1 MQDYDKIINSLF
13 ERHQSVQNAGFTSD
27 SYKPG
32 LDRIRDLD
40 RRMGCPSEH
49 LRFIH
54 VAGTN
59 GKGSVC
65 SMLAASLSGSGY
77 RVGLFTSPHLLD
89 FRERIKIVEDGG
101 FSLIP
106 RESVLEFLEKYD
118 SPDLSF
124 FEITTGMAL
133 WYFDRRKVDVVVLEV
148 GLGGLLDST
157 NIVVPEISVVTSIGL
172 DHCALLGDTRALI
185 AGQKAGIF
193 KSGVPAVVGERD
205 PETAPVFEAAAASV
219 HCPLF
224 FADDKAAGKDLR
236 SPSVILS
243 EAKDLS
249 TLTSQM
255 DLKGEWQRR
264 NLRTVLCALDLLG
277 EDPDFEAITHA
288 AAITGLRGRWET
300 VDLSHLCVPCAES
313 ALSAH
318 RPHENA
324 TPVSET
330 DPFCTPMVI
339 ADIGHNSAALKENF
353 ARLNE
358 MMASGA
364 YDKLIIV
371 YGVMADKDLD
381 SIIPLMPR
389 GAEYFFAAPDTPRAL
404 PADVILSKAKDLL
417 PDAQACES
425 VPDAVQKASAAATPQ
440 SLIYVGGSAF
450 VVADFLKL
458 LQD

>member
-1 MQDYDKIINSLF
+1 MKDYDRIIKSLF

-32 LDRIRDLD
+32 LDRIRNLD
-40 RRMGCPSEH
+40 RRMGRPSEH

-59 GKGSVC
+59 GKGSVS
-65 SMLAASLSGSGY
+65 SMLAASLAGSGY

-101 FSLIP
+101 CSLIP
-106 RESVLEFLEKYD
+106 RECVLEFLEKFD
-118 SPDLSF
+118 SPELSF

-133 WYFDRRKVDVVVLEV
+133 WYFQRCDVDVAVLEV

-157 NIVVPEISVVTSIGL
+157 NIVTPEIAIVTSIGL
-172 DHCALLGDTRALI
+172 DHCALLGGTRALI

-205 PETAPVFEAAAASV
+205 DETAPVFEAAAASV

-224 FADDKAAGKDLR
+224 FADQILPSGQNDTFSGQNDTF
-236 SPSVILS
+236 SSSVILS
-243 EAKDLS
+243 EAKDLIA
-249 TLTSQM
+249 LASQM
-255 DLKGEWQRR
+255 DLRGEWQQK

-277 EDPDFEAITHA
+277 EDPDYEAIAHA

-300 VDLSHLCVPCAES
+300 VAES
-313 ALSAH
+313 PL
-318 RPHENA
+318 
-324 TPVSET
+324 T
-330 DPFCTPMVI
+330 I
-339 ADIGHNSAALKENF
+339 ADIGHNPAALKVNF
-353 ARLNE
+353 ARLEE
-358 MMASGA
+358 MMASGD

-371 YGVMADKDLD
+371 YGIMADKDLD
-381 SIIPLMPR
+381 SIVPMMPR

-404 PADVILSKAKDLL
+404 PAAEILRRFQIPGQDGV
-417 PDAQACES
+417 DAQACES
-425 VPDAVQKASAAATPQ
+425 VADAVQKAVAAATPQ

-450 VVADFLKL
+450 MVADYLKL
-458 LQD
+458 LQG

>member
-1 MQDYDKIINSLF
+1 MQDYDKIIKSLF

-32 LDRIRDLD
+32 LDRMRELD
-40 RRMGCPSEH
+40 RRMGRPSEH

-59 GKGSVC
+59 GKGSVS

-101 FSLIP
+101 CSLIP
-106 RESVLEFLEKYD
+106 QESVLEFLEKYD
-118 SPDLSF
+118 TPELSF
-124 FEITTGMAL
+124 FEMTTGMAL
-133 WYFDRRKVDVVVLEV
+133 WYFERCNVDVAVLEV

-157 NIVVPEISVVTSIGL
+157 NIVVPEIAIVTSIGL

-205 PETAPVFEAAAASV
+205 DETAPVFEAAAASV

-224 FADDKAAGKDLR
+224 FANEWDIPADIIA
-236 SPSVILS
+236 
-243 EAKDLS
+243 
-249 TLTSQM
+249 QM
-255 DLKGEWQRR
+255 DLQGEWQHK

-277 EDPDFEAITHA
+277 EDPDYEAIAHA

-300 VDLSHLCVPCAES
+300 VAES
-313 ALSAH
+313 PL
-318 RPHENA
+318 
-324 TPVSET
+324 T
-330 DPFCTPMVI
+330 I
-339 ADIGHNSAALKENF
+339 ADIGHNPAALKVNF
-353 ARLNE
+353 ARLEE
-358 MMASGA
+358 MMASGD

-371 YGVMADKDLD
+371 YGIMADKDLD
-381 SIIPLMPR
+381 SIVPMMPR

-404 PADVILSKAKDLL
+404 PAAEILRRFVILSKAKDILT
-417 PDAQACES
+417 DAQACES
-425 VPDAVQKASAAATPQ
+425 VADAVQKAVAAATPQ

-450 VVADFLKL
+450 MVADYLKL
-458 LQD
+458 LQG

>member
-1 MQDYDKIINSLF
+1 MQDYDKIIKSLF

-32 LDRIRDLD
+32 LDRMRELD

-59 GKGSVC
+59 GKGSVS

-101 FSLIP
+101 CSLIP
-106 RESVLEFLEKYD
+106 QESVLEFLEKYD
-118 SPDLSF
+118 TPELSF
-124 FEITTGMAL
+124 FEMTTGMAL
-133 WYFDRRKVDVVVLEV
+133 WYFERCNVDVAVLEV

-157 NIVVPEISVVTSIGL
+157 NIVVPEIAIVTSIGL

-205 PETAPVFEAAAASV
+205 DETAPVFEAAAASV

-224 FADDKAAGKDLR
+224 FANEWDIPADIIA
-236 SPSVILS
+236 
-243 EAKDLS
+243 
-249 TLTSQM
+249 QM
-255 DLKGEWQRR
+255 DLQGEWQHK

-277 EDPDFEAITHA
+277 EDPDYEAIAHA

-300 VDLSHLCVPCAES
+300 VAES
-313 ALSAH
+313 PL
-318 RPHENA
+318 
-324 TPVSET
+324 T
-330 DPFCTPMVI
+330 I
-339 ADIGHNSAALKENF
+339 ADIGHNPAALKVNF
-353 ARLNE
+353 ARLEE
-358 MMASGA
+358 MMASGD

-371 YGVMADKDLD
+371 YGIMADKDLD
-381 SIIPLMPR
+381 SIVPMMPR

-404 PADVILSKAKDLL
+404 PAAEILRRFQIPDQDGV
-417 PDAQACES
+417 DAQACES
-425 VPDAVQKASAAATPQ
+425 VAGAVQKAVAAATPQ

-450 VVADFLKL
+450 MVADYLKL
-458 LQD
+458 LQG

>member
-1 MQDYDKIINSLF
+1 MQDYDEIIKNLF
-13 ERHQSVQNAGFTSD
+13 ARHQSVQNAGFNPD

-32 LDRIRDLD
+32 LDRIRGLD
-40 RRMGCPSEH
+40 RKMGNPSEH
-49 LRFIH
+49 LRFVH

-65 SMLAASLSGSGY
+65 SMLAASLSGNGY

-101 FSLIP
+101 CRMIP

-124 FEITTGMAL
+124 FEITTGLAL
-133 WYFDRRKVDVVVLEV
+133 WYFDRCQVDIAVLEV

-205 PETAPVFEAAAASV
+205 DETAPVFEAAAAAV

-224 FADDKAAGKDLR
+224 FADDMAIDSCLQEYLPENRDNNRLNAENDFQAGTPAD
-236 SPSVILS
+236 IL
-243 EAKDLS
+243 AR
-249 TLTSQM
+249 M
-255 DLKGEWQRR
+255 DLKGEWQGK

-277 EDPDFEAITHA
+277 EEPDFEAITHA
-288 AAITGLRGRWET
+288 AAITGLHGRWET
-300 VDLSHLCVPCAES
+300 VG
-313 ALSAH
+313 
-318 RPHENA
+318 
-324 TPVSET
+324 VSPLT
-330 DPFCTPMVI
+330 I
-339 ADIGHNSAALKENF
+339 ADIGHNPAALKENF
-353 ARLNE
+353 ARLRAE
-358 MMASGA
+358 MDGGA
-364 YDKLIIV
+364 YDKLLIV
-371 YGVMADKDLD
+371 YGIMADKDLD
-381 SIIPLMPR
+381 GIIPLMPP

-404 PADVILSKAKDLL
+404 PATEILSRFAALRQE
-417 PDAQACES
+417 AAVACDS
-425 VPDAVQKASAAATPQ
+425 VDDAVKKARAVATPK

-450 VVADFLKL
+450 VVADCLKFLQSSKN
-458 LQD
+458 D

>member
-1 MQDYDKIINSLF
+1 MQDYDKIIKSLF

-40 RRMGCPSEH
+40 RRMGRPSEH

-65 SMLAASLSGSGY
+65 SMLAASLFGSGY

-89 FRERIKIVEDGG
+89 FRERIKIVDDGG
-101 FSLIP
+101 CSLIP
-106 RESVLEFLEKYD
+106 RESVLEFLEKFD
-118 SPDLSF
+118 FPELSF
-124 FEITTGMAL
+124 FEITTGLAL
-133 WYFDRRKVDVVVLEV
+133 WYFDRCNVDVVVLEV

-157 NIVVPEISVVTSIGL
+157 NIVVPEISILTSIGL

-193 KSGVPAVVGERD
+193 KSGVPALVGERD

-224 FADDKAAGKDLR
+224 FASDWDLCSSQQEYTGESRDDNRLNAESDFLLYTPADMTAR
-236 SPSVILS
+236 
-243 EAKDLS
+243 
-249 TLTSQM
+249 M
-255 DLKGEWQRR
+255 DLKGEWQQK

-277 EDPDFEAITHA
+277 EDPDFEAIAHA

-300 VDLSHLCVPCAES
+300 VAES
-313 ALSAH
+313 PL
-318 RPHENA
+318 
-324 TPVSET
+324 T
-330 DPFCTPMVI
+330 I
-339 ADIGHNSAALKENF
+339 ADIGHNPAALKENF
-353 ARLNE
+353 ARLDQ

-381 SIIPLMPR
+381 AIIPLMPR
-389 GAEYFFAAPDTPRAL
+389 DAEYFFATPDTPRAL
-404 PADVILSKAKDLL
+404 PAAEILKKYVILSKAKDLVMAGTDR
-417 PDAQACES
+417 PSAQACES
-425 VPDAVQKASAAATPQ
+425 VADALSKATAAATPQ

-450 VVADFLKL
+450 VVAECLKC
-458 LQD
+458 LQTSKND

>member
-1 MQDYDKIINSLF
+1 MQDYDKIIKSLF

-32 LDRIRDLD
+32 LDRMRELD

-59 GKGSVC
+59 GKGSVS

-101 FSLIP
+101 CSLIP
-106 RESVLEFLEKYD
+106 QESVLEFLEKYD
-118 SPDLSF
+118 TPELSF
-124 FEITTGMAL
+124 FEMTTGMAL
-133 WYFDRRKVDVVVLEV
+133 WYFERCNVDVAVLEV

-157 NIVVPEISVVTSIGL
+157 NIVVPEIAIVTSIGL

-205 PETAPVFEAAAASV
+205 DETAPVFEAAAASV

-224 FADDKAAGKDLR
+224 FANEWDIPADIIA
-236 SPSVILS
+236 
-243 EAKDLS
+243 
-249 TLTSQM
+249 QM
-255 DLKGEWQRR
+255 DLQGEWQHK

-277 EDPDFEAITHA
+277 EDPDYEAIAHA
-288 AAITGLRGRWET
+288 AAIIGLRGRWET
-300 VDLSHLCVPCAES
+300 VAES
-313 ALSAH
+313 PL
-318 RPHENA
+318 
-324 TPVSET
+324 T
-330 DPFCTPMVI
+330 I
-339 ADIGHNSAALKENF
+339 ADIGHNPAALKVNF
-353 ARLNE
+353 ARLEE
-358 MMASGA
+358 MMASGD

-371 YGVMADKDLD
+371 YGIMADKDLD
-381 SIIPLMPR
+381 SIVPMMPR

-404 PADVILSKAKDLL
+404 PAAEILRRFQIPDQDGV
-417 PDAQACES
+417 DAQACES
-425 VPDAVQKASAAATPQ
+425 VADAVQKAVAAATPQ

-450 VVADFLKL
+450 MVADYLKL
-458 LQD
+458 LQG

>member
-1 MQDYDKIINSLF
+1 MQDYDKIIKSLF

-32 LDRIRDLD
+32 LDRMRELD

-59 GKGSVC
+59 GKGSVS

-101 FSLIP
+101 CSLIP
-106 RESVLEFLEKYD
+106 QESVLEFLEKYD
-118 SPDLSF
+118 TPELSF
-124 FEITTGMAL
+124 FEMTTGMAL
-133 WYFDRRKVDVVVLEV
+133 WYFERCNVDVAVLEV

-157 NIVVPEISVVTSIGL
+157 NIVVPEIAIVTSIGL

-205 PETAPVFEAAAASV
+205 DETAPVFEAAAASV

-224 FADDKAAGKDLR
+224 FANEWDIPADIIAR
-236 SPSVILS
+236 
-243 EAKDLS
+243 
-249 TLTSQM
+249 M
-255 DLKGEWQRR
+255 DLQGEWQRK

-277 EDPDFEAITHA
+277 EDPDYEAIAHA

-300 VDLSHLCVPCAES
+300 VAES
-313 ALSAH
+313 PL
-318 RPHENA
+318 
-324 TPVSET
+324 T
-330 DPFCTPMVI
+330 I
-339 ADIGHNSAALKENF
+339 ADIGHNPAALKVNF
-353 ARLNE
+353 ARLEE
-358 MMASGA
+358 MMASGD

-371 YGVMADKDLD
+371 YGIMADKDLD
-381 SIIPLMPR
+381 SIVPMMPR

-404 PADVILSKAKDLL
+404 PAAEILRRFQIPDQDGV
-417 PDAQACES
+417 DAQACES
-425 VPDAVQKASAAATPQ
+425 VADAVQKAVAAATPQ

-450 VVADFLKL
+450 MVADYLKL
-458 LQD
+458 LQG